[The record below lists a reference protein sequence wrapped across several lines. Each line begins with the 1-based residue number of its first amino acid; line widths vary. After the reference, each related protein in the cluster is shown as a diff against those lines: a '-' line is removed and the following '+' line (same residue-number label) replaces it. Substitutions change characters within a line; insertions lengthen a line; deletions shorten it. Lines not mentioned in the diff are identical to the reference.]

1 MSTPSPNLVG
11 VLLTVLLA
19 VFVLTPILSLLV
31 LRRYRRAVR
40 RSMHATAPGSK
51 QPARPAIWS
60 EVRGPLQPRAG
71 GASAPVMAVTADS
84 PAESSASSR
93 PRWPLSGQRTRSLCL
108 VYVAAGVAY
117 GLIAASVSMQA
128 QNFEF
133 LQRRFAIF
141 AVAYAWPLVPT
152 VLEVLAVRR
161 RTTAIVWTSYL
172 LLILLLYAGTGVNVT
187 GILAF
192 IAFVVLV
199 PAVLLLA
206 VSVRNFRAVGPFLA
220 VPVAVAAAGLSVWA
234 WIALPLVAKAG
245 ATRDQAAVIANVAV
259 LLVAPIG
266 LVYLWWSAH
275 QYAHKRASDQMLLIS
290 QWWFLATVWP
300 STTLVSY
307 GIPWALTFWLA
318 YLAFRLVTAA
328 GLRLRRRAVGG
339 APLRLLLLRVFGR
352 QRSSERLLG
361 RLGASWRHLGPV
373 QMIAGPDLV
382 AAALEPHEFLDS
394 LRGKLSRQFVADT
407 DDLRRRL
414 GQLDLGSDPDGRY
427 RVNELFC
434 HDDTWRPTLQELVHR
449 SDCILLDLRGF
460 TAARQGVTYEI
471 TQLVDLVPLRRVML
485 VTDETTDHGFLR
497 AVLDTAWRGISP
509 LSPNWSDGGALRM
522 LQAAPRDGV
531 DTEAAVAL
539 LAAGVEGGPL
549 PSSNPRQR

>member
-11 VLLTVLLA
+11 VLLTALLA
-19 VFVLTPILSLLV
+19 KFVLTPILSLLV
-31 LRRYRRAVR
+31 LRRYRRAVT
-40 RSMHATAPGSK
+40 RSMHASAPGGK

-60 EVRGPLQPRAG
+60 EVRGPIQPRPRA
-71 GASAPVMAVTADS
+71 ASPPVMAVTADI
-84 PAESSASSR
+84 PAETSASSR
-93 PRWPLSGQRTRSLCL
+93 RRWPPSEHRTRSLCL
-108 VYVAAGVAY
+108 VYVAAGVVY
-117 GLIAASVSMQA
+117 GLVAASVSMQA
-128 QNFEF
+128 QNIEF

-152 VLEVLAVRR
+152 VLAVLAVRR
-161 RTTAIVWTSYL
+161 RTTAIVWTGYL
-172 LLILLLYAGTGVNVT
+172 LLILLLFTGTDAEFIS
-187 GILAF
+187 ILAF

-234 WIALPLVAKAG
+234 WIALPLVIRTD
-245 ATRDQAAVIANVAV
+245 ATRDQAAVVVIVAV

-266 LVYLWWSAH
+266 LVYLWWSAR

-300 STTLVSY
+300 SITLVSSSVY
-307 GIPWALTFWLA
+307 WAFTFWLA
-318 YLAFRLVTAA
+318 YLAFRLATAA
-328 GLRLRRRAVGG
+328 GLRLRRRAISS

-361 RLGASWRHLGPV
+361 RLGTSWRHLGPV

-394 LRGKLSRQFVADT
+394 LRGKLSRQFVADP

-414 GQLDLGSDPDGRY
+414 GQLDLGPDTDGRY

-434 HDDTWRPTLQELVHR
+434 HDDTWRPTLHELVHR

-460 TAARQGVTYEI
+460 TVARQGVTYEI
-471 TQLVDLVPLRRVML
+471 TQLVELAPLRRVL
-485 VTDETTDHGFLR
+485 VLTDETTDHGFLR
-497 AVLDTAWRGISP
+497 EVLDTAWRGISP
-509 LSPNWSDGGALRM
+509 LSPNWSDAGALRM
-522 LQAAPRDGV
+522 LQAASRDGV